1 VSTRI
6 TDSMTSRLV
15 LSDIENISSQLSK
28 TQQQL
33 SSGKQITRPS
43 DDPFGT
49 SRALLYRSELASN
62 QQYQKNADDA
72 SSWQSVTDTALSG
85 ISNFA
90 LRARDLVVQGANG
103 ATDQTGRDAIA
114 AEIDQITDSIKTEAN
129 QQYAGRYV
137 FSGSATQTPP
147 FKLGGTPPDDT
158 FYGNNDS
165 LVREIGQ
172 GVQVPINIA
181 AGDSSFGTNG
191 NGVVTG
197 LISQLR
203 TVAAHLR
210 AGDVNSLGTTDL
222 KGLDTA
228 QDQVATAQAVV
239 GARTNRLTAA
249 TDRLQQLEQSATQ
262 LLSNTEDA
270 DMAQTMIN
278 YSMQSSVY
286 QAALKSGANLIQPSL
301 LDFLK

>member
-15 LSDIENISSQLSK
+15 LSDIENVSSQLSK

-33 SSGKQITRPS
+33 SSGKQITQPS

-49 SRALLYRSELASN
+49 SRALLYRTELASN
-62 QQYQKNADDA
+62 QQYQKNVDDA
-72 SSWQSVTDTALSG
+72 SSWQSVTDTALG
-85 ISNFA
+85 QISNYT

-103 ATDQTGRDAIA
+103 AIDQSGRDSIA

-129 QQYAGRYV
+129 TQYAGRYV
-137 FSGSATQTPP
+137 FSGSATQTAPY
-147 FKLGGTPPDDT
+147 KLGGTPPDDT
-158 FYGNNDS
+158 YYGNTDQ

-172 GVQVPINIA
+172 GVQVPINITA
-181 AGDSSFGTNG
+181 DDGSGT
-191 NGVVTG
+191 GVVSG
-197 LISQLR
+197 LIAQLR
-203 TVAAHLR
+203 QVSADLR
-210 AGDVNSLGTTDL
+210 AGNVSGLGNADL
-222 KGLDTA
+222 KGIDTA
-228 QDQVATAQAVV
+228 QNSIAAAQAVV
-239 GARTNRLTAA
+239 GARTNRLTSAN
-249 TDRLQQLEQSATQ
+249 DRLQQLEQTTTN

-278 YSMQSSVY
+278 YTMQSSVY